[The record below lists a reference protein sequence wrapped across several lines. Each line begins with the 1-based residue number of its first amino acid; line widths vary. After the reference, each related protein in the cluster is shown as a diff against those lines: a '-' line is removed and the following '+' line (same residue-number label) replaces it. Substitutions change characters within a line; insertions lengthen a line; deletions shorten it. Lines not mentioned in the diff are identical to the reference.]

1 MKIKIVL
8 LSSLILNNMSF
19 INLRSN
25 RSSKTNSQIPFLWRP
40 SEDNFF

>member
-1 MKIKIVL
+1 
-8 LSSLILNNMSF
+8 MSF